1 MKKMLLS
8 VFILVHIGAYIRYI
22 DDPLNSLVSFLIA
35 GTVPGTDIVLGLWPS
50 LAVAF
55 CILVLAKRFTQ
66 HIRYKILEDTARQI
80 TSEKLET
87 EFKASNDTAFDKTK
101 RSVIAAP
108 SVNSIV

>member
-1 MKKMLLS
+1 MLFGI
-8 VFILVHIGAYIRYI
+8 FILVPIGVYIRYI

-35 GTVPGTDIVLGLWPS
+35 GSVPGTDIVLGLWPS

-55 CILVLAKRFTQ
+55 GILILTKRFVR

-80 TSEKLET
+80 TSEKLES
-87 EFKASNDTAFDKTK
+87 EFKASNDVTFDKTK

-108 SVNSIV
+108 STNSIV